1 MSNILR
7 TFMWFSVILS
17 SSTFGQ
23 SSEKIITGAERISEY
38 VSLIKGKNI
47 AIVANQTSLVG
58 KTHLVDTLI
67 TLGVNVKYIFA
78 PEHGF
83 RHLAD
88 AGDPISNGTDP
99 KTGLQIISLYGKQ
112 YKPTKENLTGIDA
125 VIYDIQDVGT
135 RFYTYISTLHYVL
148 ESCAENNI
156 KCIILDRPNPNGYY
170 FDGNISDTLHRS
182 FVSMDP
188 IPIVH
193 GLTVGEYAMMANGE
207 GWLKNRIKCNVEVV
221 KCMNYTHKTYYEVPV
236 KPSPNLPNQN
246 SIYLYP
252 SLCFFEGTVISCGRG
267 TQFPFQAF
275 GNPYLPDKGFSF
287 TPESVPGAMKPLHLG
302 KKCFGTDLQNELK
315 NGKVPSPEI
324 NLEWVISAYKDYP
337 EKDKFFTKYFD
348 VLAAGPALRE
358 QIIKGMTAKEIRNSW
373 KGDLMKWEKAREK
386 YLLYK

>member
-1 MSNILR
+1 MKSLNKTIFVL
-7 TFMWFSVILS
+7 FLFIPLFSFAQTTNKV
-17 SSTFGQ
+17 
-23 SSEKIITGAERISEY
+23 ITGAERIKDY
-38 VSLIKGKNI
+38 IGLIKGQNV
-47 AIVANQTSLVG
+47 AIIANQTSMVG

-67 TLGVNVKYIFA
+67 SLGVNVKCIFA

-99 KTGLQIISLYGKQ
+99 KTGLPIISLYGKQ
-112 YKPTKENLTGIDA
+112 NKPTSDNLAGINF

-148 ESCAENNI
+148 ESCAENKI
-156 KCIILDRPNPNGYY
+156 KCLVLDRPNPNGFYY
-170 FDGNISDTLHRS
+170 DGNISDTLHRS

-188 IPIVH
+188 IPVVH

-207 GWLKNRIKCNVEVV
+207 GWLKNQVKCNVEVI
-221 KCMNYTHKTYYEVPV
+221 KCLNYTHQTFYELPV

-252 SLCFFEGTVISCGRG
+252 SLCFFEGTPISCGRG
-267 TQFPFQAF
+267 TQFPFQTF
-275 GNPYLPDKGFSF
+275 GSPNLPDRGFSF
-287 TPESVPGAMKPLHLG
+287 TPESVPGATKPVHLG
-302 KKCFGTDLQNELK
+302 KICYGTDLREELK
-315 NGKVPSPEI
+315 KGTVPAPMI

-337 EKDKFFTKYFD
+337 EKDKFFTSYFD
-348 VLAAGPALRE
+348 VLAAGTTLRE
-358 QIIKGMTAKEIRNSW
+358 QIVKGMTAKEIRESW
-373 KGDLMKWEKAREK
+373 QEDLEKYGKRREL

>member
-1 MSNILR
+1 MKSLNKTIFVL
-7 TFMWFSVILS
+7 FLFIPLFSFAQTTNKV
-17 SSTFGQ
+17 
-23 SSEKIITGAERISEY
+23 ITGAERIKDY
-38 VSLIKGKNI
+38 IGLIKGQNV
-47 AIVANQTSLVG
+47 AIIANQTSMVG

-67 TLGVNVKYIFA
+67 SLGVNVKCIFA

-99 KTGLQIISLYGKQ
+99 KTGLPIISLYGKQ
-112 YKPTKENLTGIDA
+112 NKPTSDNLAGINF

-148 ESCAENNI
+148 ESCAENKI
-156 KCIILDRPNPNGYY
+156 KCLVLDRPNPNGFYY
-170 FDGNISDTLHRS
+170 DGNISDTLHRS

-188 IPIVH
+188 IPVVH

-207 GWLKNRIKCNVEVV
+207 GWLKNQVKCNVEVI
-221 KCMNYTHKTYYEVPV
+221 KCLNYTHQTFYELPV

-252 SLCFFEGTVISCGRG
+252 SLCFFEGTPISCGRG
-267 TQFPFQAF
+267 TQFPFQTF
-275 GNPYLPDKGFSF
+275 GSPNLPDRGFSF
-287 TPESVPGAMKPLHLG
+287 TPESVPGATKPVHLG
-302 KKCFGTDLQNELK
+302 KICYGTDLREELK
-315 NGKVPSPEI
+315 KGTVPTPMI

-337 EKDKFFTKYFD
+337 EKDKFFTSYFD
-348 VLAAGPALRE
+348 VLAAGTTLRE
-358 QIIKGMTAKEIRNSW
+358 QIVKGMTAKEIRESW
-373 KGDLMKWEKAREK
+373 QEDLEKYGKRREL